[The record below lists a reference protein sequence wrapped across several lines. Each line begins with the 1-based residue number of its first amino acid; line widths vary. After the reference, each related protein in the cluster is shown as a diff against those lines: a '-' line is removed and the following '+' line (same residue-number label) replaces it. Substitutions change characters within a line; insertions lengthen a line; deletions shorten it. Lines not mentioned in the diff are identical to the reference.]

1 MQIEHIII
9 IALLLIQVV
18 MTIYY
23 ANYSNYESFAGSTK
37 FPDMSKIGGVKKPES
52 KKPKT

>member
-9 IALLLIQVV
+9 VGLLLIQVV

-23 ANYSNYESFAGSTK
+23 ANYSNYESYAGVRK
-37 FPDMSKIGGVKKPES
+37 FPDMSKIGGVKQPEQR
-52 KKPKT
+52 KK